1 MEIGNFWYFIMTI
14 VCSVLAS
21 SGFWA
26 VMLKRMDK
34 KDNKTKLL
42 IGLGHDK
49 IVSLGEK
56 YINRGYITCDEYENL
71 HDYLY
76 VPYKDAG
83 GNGSAER
90 VMEQIKKLPPPP
102 GFEIIKK

>member
-34 KDNKTKLL
+34 K
-42 IGLGHDK
+42 
-49 IVSLGEK
+49 
-56 YINRGYITCDEYENL
+56 R
-71 HDYLY
+71 
-76 VPYKDAG
+76 
-83 GNGSAER
+83 
-90 VMEQIKKLPPPP
+90 
-102 GFEIIKK
+102 